1 MPLLIIPFERAAMG
15 CFSLSL
21 KAPARLCVRKRFAG
35 GGPDEGIPRGGVPAL
50 SQKATPNLLTEHR
63 IGGKLRGARVRR
75 TTRWWYAI

>member
-1 MPLLIIPFERAAMG
+1 MFFSQPEASSAALRQETICG
-15 CFSLSL
+15 
-21 KAPARLCVRKRFAG
+21 G

>member
-1 MPLLIIPFERAAMG
+1 MSLLIIPLERAAMG
-15 CFSLSL
+15 CFSLSR
-21 KAPARLCVRKRFAG
+21 KASSAALRQETIC

>member
-1 MPLLIIPFERAAMG
+1 MF
-15 CFSLSL
+15 FSQPEASSTAL
-21 KAPARLCVRKRFAG
+21 RQETICG

>member
-1 MPLLIIPFERAAMG
+1 MFFSQPEASSAALRQETI
-15 CFSLSL
+15 C
-21 KAPARLCVRKRFAG
+21 G
-35 GGPDEGIPRGGVPAL
+35 GGPDEGITRGGVPAL

>member
-1 MPLLIIPFERAAMG
+1 MFFSQPEASSAALRQETI
-15 CFSLSL
+15 C
-21 KAPARLCVRKRFAG
+21 G
-35 GGPDEGIPRGGVPAL
+35 GGPDKGIPRGGVPAL